1 MIGHNNL
8 LYSRVTL
15 LILGLGIS
23 SVGCFLI
30 FQRIPYSNINFC
42 RIPDPILLSKFVPN
56 STCKYKNSEFNIDYK
71 INSQGL
77 RDYDHTVKKPPDT
90 FRILLLGDSFAEGY
104 GLEINKSFGK
114 IIESRLSKIAGQ
126 KIEVINA
133 GLSGRG
139 LLTEYL
145 YLRFFGIHYEPDLTI
160 LVFNMTDF
168 LETFQEHELLTEK
181 GKQFL
186 KNDNFISSPHLGL
199 TNELFRLEDLGTNQQ
214 TNLTKEENIDPLN
227 ILRKIILITKNKTL
241 SHFGN
246 YKQLLAIP
254 ENQFGNIRID
264 PFALTRNFDIQEY
277 EQASLEPKNDI
288 LRFQKLLHTN
298 NSKFLMLLVPNGHM
312 VNGKQW
318 EVGRF
323 VTWGFEKD
331 KVYDNQAFLMMRVF
345 MKSRNIDTVDLT
357 PLLKVKSTNKKLFF
371 DFDGH
376 LNIEGNKTVGEFMS
390 SFLQANYLY

>member
-1 MIGHNNL
+1 MIGQNNL
-8 LYSRVTL
+8 FYLRITL

-30 FQRIPYSNINFC
+30 FQRMPYSNIKFC

-77 RDYDHTVKKPPDT
+77 RDYEHTVKKPPDT
-90 FRILLLGDSFAEGY
+90 FRILLLGDSFTEGY
-104 GLEINKSFGK
+104 GLEIDKSFGK
-114 IIESRLSKIAGQ
+114 ITENHLSKITGQ

-145 YLRFFGIHYEPDLTI
+145 YLRFFGILYEPDLTI

-168 LETFQEHELLTEK
+168 LETFQEHELLTEN

-186 KNDNFISSPHLGL
+186 KNDNFISSPYSGL
-199 TNELFRLEDLGTNQQ
+199 TNEFFRLEDLGTNQQ
-214 TNLTKEENIDPLN
+214 TNLTNKKNINLLD
-227 ILRKIILITKNKTL
+227 ILGRIILIIKTKTL
-241 SHFGN
+241 SYFGN

-288 LRFQKLLHTN
+288 LRFQKLLLTN

-312 VNGKQW
+312 VDGKQW
-318 EVGRF
+318 KVGRF
-323 VTWGFEKD
+323 VTWGFDKN
-331 KVYDNQAFLMMRVF
+331 KVYSDQAFITMRVF
-345 MKSRNIDTVDLT
+345 TKSNNIDTVDLT

-376 LNIEGNKTVGEFMS
+376 LNIEGSRIVGEFMS
-390 SFLQANYLY
+390 LFLQANYLY